1 MKNTTQTA
9 YAEVYPNSKSNTWMC
24 RWTSEP
30 DRSRIVEL
38 FGTDT
43 LPTPY
48 TLAVPFDE
56 VCRRLRTIPA
66 NANICF
72 ERTNR

>member
-1 MKNTTQTA
+1 
-9 YAEVYPNSKSNTWMC
+9 MC

-30 DRSRIVEL
+30 ERSRIVEL